1 LKARKG
7 LSSTKGVIMKVV
19 ASSRSA
25 QGSSASR
32 RLRRSGKVPGI
43 IYGTPGDPTPIE
55 IDHNPLFHALR
66 VEAFHASILQME
78 VDGTPQQVLLRDVQ
92 WHPYKQV
99 VMHID
104 FERVSAERK
113 IHMKVPLRF
122 MNQESSPA
130 VKLSAGIVS
139 HVLNEVEISCLPAH
153 LPEFIPVD
161 LGNLEVGKSLHLRD
175 LSFPAGVSPVLS
187 AKDNPVV
194 VTVTLPAVEEE
205 KPVETATA
213 KPAGKA
219 GAKGGAKG
227 GAKPAAKAEAK
238 PAAKSKK

>member
-1 LKARKG
+1 
-7 LSSTKGVIMKVV
+7 MKVV

-43 IYGTPGDPTPIE
+43 IYGTPGEPQAIE
-55 IDHNPLFHALR
+55 IEHNPLFHALR

-78 VDGTPQQVLLRDVQ
+78 LDGKPEQVLLRDVQ
-92 WHPYKQV
+92 WHPYKQL

-113 IHMKVPLRF
+113 IHMRVPLHF
-122 MNQESSPA
+122 VNQENSPA

-153 LPEFIPVD
+153 LPEFVQVD
-161 LGNLEVGKSLHLRD
+161 LSKLEAGKSLHLRD
-175 LSFPAGVSPVLS
+175 LIFPEGVAPVLS
-187 AKDNPVV
+187 AKENPVV
-194 VTVTLPAVEEE
+194 VTVTLPVVEEE
-205 KPVETATA
+205 KPAEAAPA

-219 GAKGGAKG
+219 GAKGAAKG
-227 GAKPAAKAEAK
+227 GAKTEAKPAAKGEAKPAAKA
-238 PAAKSKK
+238 KK

>member
-1 LKARKG
+1 
-7 LSSTKGVIMKVV
+7 
-19 ASSRSA
+19 
-25 QGSSASR
+25 
-32 RLRRSGKVPGI
+32 
-43 IYGTPGDPTPIE
+43 
-55 IDHNPLFHALR
+55 
-66 VEAFHASILQME
+66 ME

-161 LGNLEVGKSLHLRD
+161 LGNLEAGKSLHLRD

-194 VTVTLPAVEEE
+194 VTVTLAAVEEE
-205 KPVETATA
+205 KPVETAAA

>member
-1 LKARKG
+1 
-7 LSSTKGVIMKVV
+7 MKVV

-25 QGSSASR
+25 HGSSASR

-43 IYGTPGDPTPIE
+43 IYGTPGEPTPIE
-55 IDHNPLFHALR
+55 IEHNPLFHALR

-78 VDGTPQQVLLRDVQ
+78 LDGHPQQVLLRDVQ
-92 WHPYKQV
+92 WHPYKQS

-113 IHMKVPLRF
+113 IHMKVPLHF
-122 MNQESSPA
+122 VNQENSPA
-130 VKLSAGIVS
+130 VKLSSGIVS

-153 LPEFIPVD
+153 LPEFIQVD
-161 LGNLEVGKSLHLRD
+161 LGSLEAGKSLHVRD
-175 LSFPAGVSPVLS
+175 LSFPAGVSAVLG
-187 AKDNPVV
+187 AKENPVV
-194 VTVTLPAVEEE
+194 VTVTLPAPEEE
-205 KPVETATA
+205 KPAEAAPA

-227 GAKPAAKAEAK
+227 AGKPEAKPAAKAEAK
-238 PAAKSKK
+238 PAAKAKK

>member
-1 LKARKG
+1 
-7 LSSTKGVIMKVV
+7 
-19 ASSRSA
+19 
-25 QGSSASR
+25 
-32 RLRRSGKVPGI
+32 
-43 IYGTPGDPTPIE
+43 
-55 IDHNPLFHALR
+55 
-66 VEAFHASILQME
+66 
-78 VDGTPQQVLLRDVQ
+78 
-92 WHPYKQV
+92 
-99 VMHID
+99 
-104 FERVSAERK
+104 
-113 IHMKVPLRF
+113 
-122 MNQESSPA
+122 
-130 VKLSAGIVS
+130 VS